1 MTAVVEQFHEAKT
14 LAEGRRQQALSVVRE
29 KFAALRT
36 VNLALHKQT
45 KAEAFAAFERVKILP
60 AHPKHD
66 EAKRALDIAG
76 RDFSDRDLRSQLD
89 HDIRRIDAAYYAEVR
104 AAAARL
110 GIHSS

>member
-1 MTAVVEQFHEAKT
+1 MSAAQQLEAEKT
-14 LAEGRRQQALSVVRE
+14 LAEGRRQFALSQARE
-29 KFAALRT
+29 KFATLRA

-45 KAEAFAAFERVKILP
+45 KTEAFAAFEKVKILP

-66 EAKRALDIAG
+66 EAKRALDLAG
-76 RDFSDRDLRSQLD
+76 RDFSDRDLRNQLD